1 MANTLRR
8 AIYYTNYKPDPELAF
23 KYYKRALEES
33 TQIGMHPFS
42 DEVLGIRIQVSAWL
56 EKIGNYKS
64 SIEVLEGLLSD
75 CTRWVEAMEQQFA
88 EGKINADGR
97 LVKNLPPTTDA
108 TEKKADVE
116 PPETLWRT
124 RERVLAK
131 AVSIST
137 KLGELYGSEHVLEP
151 EKSHERLLWAVE
163 TALKE
168 FARRRKEG
176 TRPGELSWLTPAETG
191 GAMESLGNGYER
203 KAQFHL
209 AIPLFFQAL
218 RLCDSPCH
226 RATIMNN
233 LAASFAQFPL
243 YSPTAASDGS
253 VVTPEALKEILDS
266 SMPTSRQECLEAGL
280 NWVRNAYQHGKDV
293 KGEERTPECDEACA
307 VALYNWGDIARM
319 LGKPELARKK
329 YEQAMQMSNKMEFAE
344 GVRNAQEG
352 LEKLTSAAS

>member
-1 MANTLRR
+1 L
-8 AIYYTNYKPDPELAF
+8 

-33 TQIGMHPFS
+33 TEIGMHPFS

-75 CTRWVEAMEQQFA
+75 CTRWVETMEQLVA
-88 EGKINADGR
+88 EGKINAAGR
-97 LVKNLPPTTDA
+97 LVKNLPPATADSQDA
-108 TEKKADVE
+108 SEKKTDDE

-137 KLGELYGSEHVLEP
+137 KLGETYASEHVLNP
-151 EKSHERLLWAVE
+151 EKSHEHLLWAVE

-168 FARRRKEG
+168 FARRRQEG
-176 TRPGELSWLTPAETG
+176 TRPGEQSWLTPTETG
-191 GAMESLGNGYER
+191 GAMESLGNDYER
-203 KAQFHL
+203 KGQFHL

-226 RATIMNN
+226 RVTIMNN

-253 VVTPEALKEILDS
+253 VVTPEALKQILDS

-319 LGKPELARKK
+319 LGKPEMARKK
-329 YEQAMQMSNKMEFAE
+329 YEQAIQMSNKMEFAE

-352 LEKLTSAAS
+352 LKKLSATPSAS

>member
-1 MANTLRR
+1 
-8 AIYYTNYKPDPELAF
+8 
-23 KYYKRALEES
+23 
-33 TQIGMHPFS
+33 MHPFS

-75 CTRWVEAMEQQFA
+75 CTRWVETMEQLVA
-88 EGKINADGR
+88 EGKINAAGR
-97 LVKNLPPTTDA
+97 LVKNLPPATADSQDA
-108 TEKKADVE
+108 SEKKTDDE

-137 KLGELYGSEHVLEP
+137 KLGETYASEHVLNP
-151 EKSHERLLWAVE
+151 EKSHEHLLWAVE

-168 FARRRKEG
+168 FARRRQEG
-176 TRPGELSWLTPAETG
+176 TRPGEQSWLTPTETG
-191 GAMESLGNGYER
+191 GAMESLGNDYER
-203 KAQFHL
+203 KGQFHL

-226 RATIMNN
+226 RVTIMNN

-253 VVTPEALKEILDS
+253 VVTPEALKQILDS

-319 LGKPELARKK
+319 LGKPEMARKK
-329 YEQAMQMSNKMEFAE
+329 YEQAIQMSNKMEFAE

-352 LEKLTSAAS
+352 LKKLSATPSAS